1 MPKYRTIISTT
12 YDIEADSPEE
22 AEEKAIELFEE
33 DMYKAISCGDS
44 PADWMGVTTIEIED
58 EK

>member
-1 MPKYRTIISTT
+1 MTKYRTIISTT
-12 YDIEADSPEE
+12 YDIEADTPEE

-33 DMYKAISCGDS
+33 DLQKAVSCGDS
-44 PADWMGVTTIEIED
+44 PAEWMGVSTIPLE